1 MQVSLQTQRYCLDI
15 CQVQVYKGNFIYVN
29 RSKRGVRKS
38 DGRFARSP
46 FNSAKYTYLLFP
58 VKFGQYGQVRRLTYR
73 GLAPFHNEKFILFP
87 SFSFFHLRWP
97 NDQLGWVPGLRR
109 RPLNRCKD
117 HDMRSFFSG
126 PKWTVC
132 SNYRGFH
139 NGENFYC
146 TLKSPPWRGFQGYN
160 VDAGPKK
167 CSSLVSKIHKAKP
180 FQTKTAQK
188 AYPLG
193 LQYIYRHKERP
204 KSKQQN
210 ANLP

>member
-1 MQVSLQTQRYCLDI
+1 MYCLDI
-15 CQVQVYKGNFIYVN
+15 CQVEVYKGNFIYVN
-29 RSKRGVRKS
+29 RCKRGVRKS

-46 FNSAKYTYLLFP
+46 FNSAKSLLFP

-73 GLAPFHNEKFILFP
+73 GLATFHHEKFILFP

-117 HDMRSFFSG
+117 HDYIWDLLSPDPNRLFVLTTEVSITERIFTALWKARPGEAFRATMLMRD
-126 PKWTVC
+126 
-132 SNYRGFH
+132 
-139 NGENFYC
+139 
-146 TLKSPPWRGFQGYN
+146 Q
-160 VDAGPKK
+160 KK

-180 FQTKTAQK
+180 FEAKTAQK

-193 LQYIYRHKERP
+193 LQYIYSPH
-204 KSKQQN
+204 
-210 ANLP
+210 